1 MPSGEAARFEW
12 SFFDGFHACVDAFVA
27 EVLARRGHGER
38 EPIVALV
45 GSNPLRRQLQELLYR
60 RGGGVWGVWL
70 PTFRD
75 LAAALGRPAL
85 LRRSLRPVPPL
96 YPHALLARLLRERAV
111 YFAPVGRYDGSPEAL
126 LATFADLEE
135 AGWSAWPLAAPGA
148 DKLGELAGLFDEY
161 RRELTRDF
169 FTPQDEM
176 NEAIAE
182 AGRFAARFGSGVLH
196 VVGIYDVN
204 ALQQTLLTAIAQRAT
219 VRWWVPRVLTPPPFM
234 QKAGLPPAEPWRP
247 DPERLR
253 VWSCPSETAEAETI
267 GREAR
272 RLRRT
277 GVAYHEMGVV
287 LRHPDLYADLFA
299 ETCRRAGVPY
309 RLAGGQTPLEAPA
322 WRAVLRLLGLI
333 GSPLGRTEVMAFLAA
348 VELPEADAWRE
359 TQPLWDRVSRLAR
372 VKKGDDWLDRL
383 EKLAAGDS
391 VSDEERRAA
400 RALGEAFAFLR
411 AALNELAA
419 AADFRRATA
428 ALTRLIERFLKPDE
442 RRTELLARLAELET
456 VDRAGLPFDVAY
468 FRGRADELIL
478 GLKEEAGDDAGLAI
492 VGWTAARGLRFRV
505 VFVPGCVE
513 SQIPQPP
520 RQDPF
525 LLDRER
531 LEICRL
537 TGRPNALPIAADR
550 AAEEGRVF
558 DIVCRAATE
567 RLVLT
572 FPRLDPAT
580 GKPRLPSHLLLG
592 LAGRA
597 LGETLTYDDLPRR
610 SPLVEIVPAGRFA
623 PVDPA
628 AALDD
633 DERDL
638 GAMIELAKADPAAPI
653 FYLRAARAASFERV
667 WRRQQSRW
675 ADKFVTR
682 HEGLCESAA
691 ARARLAAW
699 AGDKD
704 AWSVTELENYALC
717 PRRFL
722 LAQVLALRSPDDPE
736 LVVSLPADRRGRLF
750 HRVLEKAAAAPGRL
764 TPDEL
769 DRLIAAE
776 YERLAADNLT
786 GGGVLDEAERERLAA
801 GIRALLAFAARQ
813 SEGYTVQSAERQLV
827 AEIAI
832 GEQTVTLKGRLDR
845 LDRDGAGGLRIVDYK
860 TGKAKRHFDDKPPKN
875 DDFNAGCTLQVPLY
889 LLMMLSAGPE
899 PAAIRR
905 AAYWFLKNKDGEV
918 DPTAVEM
925 TADFVAGHGDELRQ
939 VIAGIVGGVGA
950 GRFVPRSDLLKN
962 DGNAYC
968 GHCDFQVI
976 CDPRGRARLAAKPI
990 EPYCPWLRL
999 VGRFDE

>member
-1 MPSGEAARFEW
+1 MPSGEATRFEW
-12 SFFDGFHACVDAFVA
+12 SFFDDFHACVDAFVD
-27 EVLARRGHGER
+27 EVLARRGRGER
-38 EPIVALV
+38 TPIVALV
-45 GSNPLRRQLQELLYR
+45 GSNPLRRQLQELLLR

-96 YPHALLARLLRERAV
+96 YQPALLARLLRERAV

-126 LATFADLEE
+126 LATFTDLEE

-169 FTPQDEM
+169 FTPQDEI
-176 NEAIAE
+176 NQATA
-182 AGRFAARFGSGVLH
+182 AAARFAAHFGTGELH
-196 VVGIYDVN
+196 VVGVYDVN
-204 ALQQTLLTAIAQRAT
+204 ALQEKLLTAIARHAT
-219 VRWWVPRVLTPPPFM
+219 VRWWVPRVLAPPPFLK
-234 QKAGLPPAEPWRP
+234 KAGLPPAEPWRP

-253 VWSCPSETAEAETI
+253 IWSCPSETAEAETI
-267 GREAR
+267 VREAR
-272 RLRRT
+272 RLRRA
-277 GVAYHEMGVV
+277 GVAYHEMGVI

-348 VELPEADAWRE
+348 VELPATDDGRE

-372 VKKGDDWLDRL
+372 IRKGDDWLQRL
-383 EKLAAGDS
+383 EQFAAGKAS
-391 VSDEERRAA
+391 EEERRAA
-400 RALGEAFAFLR
+400 RALSEAFAFLR
-411 AALNELAA
+411 AALDDLAA

-442 RRTELLARLAELET
+442 HRAELLERLAELNT
-456 VDRAGLPFDVAY
+456 IDRAGLPFDAGY

-478 GLKEEAGDDAGLAI
+478 SLKEEAGDEAGLAI
-492 VGWTAARGLRFRV
+492 VGWTAARGLRFRM

-525 LLDRER
+525 LLDGER
-531 LEICRL
+531 LEICRRA
-537 TGRPNALPIAADR
+537 GRPHALPITADR
-550 AAEEGRVF
+550 AVEEGRVF
-558 DIVCRAATE
+558 DLVCRVATE
-567 RLVLT
+567 RLALS
-572 FPRLDPAT
+572 FPRLDPAS

-610 SPLVEIVPAGRFA
+610 QPLVEVMPAGRFA

-628 AALDD
+628 SALDD

-653 FYLRAARAASFERV
+653 YYLRAARAASFERV

-675 ADKFVTR
+675 AEKYVTR

-691 ARARLAAW
+691 ARAKLAAW
-699 AGDKD
+699 AGGKD

-722 LAQVLALRSPDDPE
+722 LTQILALRSPDDPE

-750 HRVLEKAAAAPGRL
+750 HKVLEKAAADPARL
-764 TPDEL
+764 TPPEL
-769 DRLIAAE
+769 DRLIADE
-776 YERLAADNLT
+776 YERLAAENLT

-801 GIRALLAFAARQ
+801 GIRALLSFAARQ
-813 SEGYTVQSAERQLV
+813 SEGYTVQSAERELT

-832 GEQTVTLKGRLDR
+832 GERTVALKGRLDR
-845 LDRDGAGGLRIVDYK
+845 LDRDAEGGWRIVDYK
-860 TGKAKRHFDDKPPKN
+860 TGKARRHFDGKPPKN

-889 LLMMLSAGPE
+889 LLMMLGAGPE
-899 PAAIRR
+899 PAAVRR
-905 AAYWFLKNKDGEV
+905 AAYWFLKNKDGAI

-925 TADFVAGHGDELRQ
+925 TADFVARHGDELRQ
-939 VIAGIVGGVGA
+939 VIAGIVGGIGA

-962 DGNAYC
+962 DDNAYC
-968 GHCDFQVI
+968 RHCDFQVI
-976 CDPRGRARLAAKPI
+976 CDPRGRARLAAKPG
-990 EPYCPWLRL
+990 EQYCPWLRL
-999 VGRFDE
+999 VGRIDE